1 MIDTSKQFTTNNLQ
15 FYRISDNAFNESNSE
30 LLQAVHKLKVATKN
44 GTRITCSIGFKFT
57 LLPNLDNLTLEQ
69 EHLTITDCE
78 FNGIAVKPLANY
90 NFAQDV
96 NDQTILKL
104 LLKHYQNWLQ
114 KGKRAI
120 KAAVLN
126 DDLDYLIYCANFNSV
141 RYIYPSKKYLNIFTI
156 KSFINYVARHFNSFA
171 NTIYRDHLDDV
182 LFVATALNKVK
193 SKNDTYDL
201 LILALLNNPNLKE
214 CLHGKNVLRVLLEYI
229 LRDNIRTD
237 KNSSLCYQ
245 AFYQKIIANSN
256 LLLNDPAKLFNKVE
270 RSNRDYKD
278 IIMTLM
284 SCELLTKRN
293 QLIYNFSDIAAIV
306 ELYNSRKLHYQN
318 VNLLKEFHFKLLDQ
332 KDLILLLK
340 LIGDDAY
347 LVDSHA
353 IDDLPADF
361 IKSLNLDF
369 NHQEKLIKGEKHNLL
384 SLKKKYRN
392 DKSQVEIK
400 QQLKMLDLL
409 QK

>member
-1 MIDTSKQFTTNNLQ
+1 MIDTNKQSTTNGLQFYHISDDAFAENNLQ
-15 FYRISDNAFNESNSE
+15 
-30 LLQAVHKLKVATKN
+30 LLQAVHKLKVATED
-44 GTRITCSIGFKFT
+44 GVRITCTIGFKFT
-57 LLPNLDNLTLEQ
+57 LLPNLDKLTLQ
-69 EHLTITDCE
+69 QKHLTITDCE

-90 NFAQDV
+90 NFAQNV

-104 LLKHYQNWLQ
+104 LLQQYQDWLQ

-120 KAAVLN
+120 KAAVHN
-126 DDLDYLIYCANFNSV
+126 NDLDYLIYCANFNSV

-156 KSFINYVARHFNSFA
+156 KSFINYVARHFNTFA

-182 LFVATALNKVK
+182 LFVATALNKIK

-201 LILALLNNPNLKE
+201 LILALLDNPNLKE
-214 CLHGKNVLRVLLEYI
+214 CLRGKNVLRVLLEYI
-229 LRDNIRTD
+229 LRDNIRSN

-256 LLLNDPAKLFNKVE
+256 LLLNNPAKLFNKVE
-270 RSNRDYKD
+270 RSNRDYKE

-284 SCELLTKRN
+284 SCELLTKRS
-293 QLIYNFSDIAAIV
+293 QLTYNFSDIAAIV
-306 ELYNSRKLHYQN
+306 DLYNSRKTHHQN
-318 VNLLKEFHFKLLDQ
+318 VNLLKEFHFKLLGQ
-332 KDLILLLK
+332 KDLNLLLK
-340 LIGDDAY
+340 LIGNDAY

-369 NHQEKLIKGEKHNLL
+369 NHQEKLIKNAKRNLL

-392 DKSQVEIK
+392 DKSQIMIK

>member
-1 MIDTSKQFTTNNLQ
+1 MIDTSKQSATNNLQ

-30 LLQAVHKLKVATKN
+30 LLQAVQKLKVATKN
-44 GTRITCSIGFKFT
+44 GTRITCSIGLKFT
-57 LLPNLDNLTLEQ
+57 LLPNLDNLTLQ
-69 EHLTITDCE
+69 QKYLAITACE

-90 NFAQDV
+90 DFAQDV

-104 LLKHYQNWLQ
+104 LLQQYQDWLQ
-114 KGKRAI
+114 KGKKAI
-120 KAAVLN
+120 ETAALN

-156 KSFINYVARHFNSFA
+156 KSFINYVARHFNTFA
-171 NTIYRDHLDDV
+171 NTIYRNHLDDV

-201 LILALLNNPNLKE
+201 LILALLDNPNLKE
-214 CLHGKNVLRVLLEYI
+214 CLRGKNVLRVLLEYI
-229 LRDNIRTD
+229 LRDNIRSD

-256 LLLNDPAKLFNKVE
+256 LLLNNPAKLFNKVE
-270 RSNRDYKD
+270 RSNRDYKE

-306 ELYNSRKLHYQN
+306 DLYSSRKTHHQN
-318 VNLLKEFHFKLLDQ
+318 VDLLKEFHFKLIDQ
-332 KDLILLLK
+332 QDLNLLLK

-369 NHQEKLIKGEKHNLL
+369 NNHEKLIKDAKHNLL

-392 DKSQVEIK
+392 DKSQVKIK
-400 QQLKMLDLL
+400 QQLKILDLL

>member
-1 MIDTSKQFTTNNLQ
+1 MINTNQQSATNSLQ
-15 FYRISDNAFNESNSE
+15 FYRISDNAFDESNSE
-30 LLQAVHKLKVATKN
+30 LLQAVRKLKVVTKN
-44 GTRITCSIGFKFT
+44 GTRVTCALGFKFN
-57 LLPNLDNLTLEQ
+57 LLPNLDNLTLQQ
-69 EHLTITDCE
+69 EHLKITDCD
-78 FNGIAVKPLANY
+78 FNGIAVKPLATY
-90 NFAQDV
+90 SFTKDV
-96 NDQTILKL
+96 NDQAILKL
-104 LLKHYQNWLQ
+104 LLKQYQNWLQ
-114 KGKRAI
+114 KGKKVI
-120 KAAVLN
+120 KTAALN

-156 KSFINYVARHFNSFA
+156 KSFINYVTRHFNTFA

-201 LILALLNNPNLKE
+201 LILALLDNPNLKE
-214 CLHGKNVLRVLLEYI
+214 CLRGKNVLRVLLEYI
-229 LRDNIRTD
+229 LRYNIRAD

-245 AFYQKIIANSN
+245 VLYQKIIANSS
-256 LLLNDPAKLFNKVE
+256 LLVNAPAKLFNKVE
-270 RSNRDYKD
+270 RSNRDYKE

-284 SCELLTKRN
+284 SCELLTKRS

-306 ELYNSRKLHYQN
+306 DLYSSRKMHYQN
-318 VNLLKEFHFKLLDQ
+318 VDLLKEFHFKLIDQ
-332 KDLILLLK
+332 QDLNLLLK

-369 NHQEKLIKGEKHNLL
+369 NHREELIRDAKHNLL

-392 DKSQVEIK
+392 YNSQIKIK
-400 QQLKMLDLL
+400 QQLKILDLL

>member
-1 MIDTSKQFTTNNLQ
+1 MIDTSKQSTTNSLQ
-15 FYRISDNAFNESNSE
+15 FYRISDNAFAENNLQ

-57 LLPNLDNLTLEQ
+57 LLPNLDNLTLQ
-69 EHLTITDCE
+69 QKHLAITDCE
-78 FNGIAVKPLANY
+78 FNGIAVKPLTNY
-90 NFAQDV
+90 NFAQNV

-104 LLKHYQNWLQ
+104 LLQQYQDWLQ
-114 KGKRAI
+114 KGKKAI
-120 KAAVLN
+120 ETAALN

-156 KSFINYVARHFNSFA
+156 KSFINYVASHFNTFA

-201 LILALLNNPNLKE
+201 LILALLDNPHLKE

-245 AFYQKIIANSN
+245 AFYQKIIANSS
-256 LLLNDPAKLFNKVE
+256 LLLNAPAKLFNKVE
-270 RSNRDYKD
+270 RSNRDYKE

-284 SCELLTKRN
+284 SCELLTKRS
-293 QLIYNFSDIAAIV
+293 QLTYNFSDIAAIV
-306 ELYNSRKLHYQN
+306 DLYNSRKTHHQN
-318 VNLLKEFHFKLLDQ
+318 VNLLKEFHFKLLGQ
-332 KDLILLLK
+332 KDLNLLLK
-340 LIGDDAY
+340 LIGNDAY

-369 NHQEKLIKGEKHNLL
+369 NHQEKLIKNAKRNLL

-392 DKSQVEIK
+392 DKSQIKIK

>member
-1 MIDTSKQFTTNNLQ
+1 MINTNQQPATNSLQ
-15 FYRISDNAFNESNSE
+15 FYRISDNAFAENNLQ

-44 GTRITCSIGFKFT
+44 GTKITCSIGFKFT
-57 LLPNLDNLTLEQ
+57 LLPNLDNLTLQQ
-69 EHLTITDCE
+69 EHLTITACE
-78 FNGIAVKPLANY
+78 FNGIAVEPLANY

-104 LLKHYQNWLQ
+104 LLKQYQDWLQ
-114 KGKRAI
+114 KGKKAI
-120 KAAVLN
+120 ETAALN
-126 DDLDYLIYCANFNSV
+126 DDLDYLIYCVNFNSV
-141 RYIYPSKKYLNIFTI
+141 RYIYPSKRYLNIFTI
-156 KSFINYVARHFNSFA
+156 KSFINYVARHFNAFA
-171 NTIYRDHLDDV
+171 NTIYRNHLDDV

-201 LILALLNNPNLKE
+201 LILALLDNPHLKE

-229 LRDNIRTD
+229 LRDNIRSD

-245 AFYQKIIANSN
+245 AFYQKIIANSS
-256 LLLNDPAKLFNKVE
+256 LLLNAPTKLFNKVE
-270 RSNRDYKD
+270 RSNRDYKEV
-278 IIMTLM
+278 IMTLM

-293 QLIYNFSDIAAIV
+293 QLTYNFSDIAAIV
-306 ELYNSRKLHYQN
+306 DLYNSRKTHHQN
-318 VNLLKEFHFKLLDQ
+318 VNLLKEFHFKLIDQ
-332 KDLILLLK
+332 KDLNLLLK

-353 IDDLPADF
+353 RDDLPTDF

-369 NHQEKLIKGEKHNLL
+369 NQQEKLIKDAKRNLL

-392 DKSQVEIK
+392 DKSQIKIK

>member
-1 MIDTSKQFTTNNLQ
+1 MQNTTNGLQFYHFSDDAFAENNLQ
-15 FYRISDNAFNESNSE
+15 

-44 GTRITCSIGFKFT
+44 GTRITCTIGLKFT
-57 LLPNLDNLTLEQ
+57 LLPNLDNLTLQ
-69 EHLTITDCE
+69 QKHLTITDCE

-90 NFAQDV
+90 DFAKDI

-104 LLKHYQNWLQ
+104 LLKYYQTWLEE
-114 KGKRAI
+114 GKKTI
-120 KAAVLN
+120 ETAALN

-171 NTIYRDHLDDV
+171 NTIYRNHLDDV

-201 LILALLNNPNLKE
+201 LILALLDNPNLKE

-245 AFYQKIIANSN
+245 VFYQKIIANSS
-256 LLLNDPAKLFNKVE
+256 LLLNAPAKLFNKVE
-270 RSNRDYKD
+270 RSNRNYKE

-284 SCELLTKRN
+284 SCELLTKRS
-293 QLIYNFSDIAAIV
+293 QLTYNFSDIAAIAD
-306 ELYNSRKLHYQN
+306 LYCSRKMHHQN
-318 VNLLKEFHFKLLDQ
+318 VNLLKEFHFKLIDQ
-332 KDLILLLK
+332 KDLNLLLK

-353 IDDLPADF
+353 IDDLPANF

-369 NHQEKLIKGEKHNLL
+369 NHQEKLIKGARHNLL
-384 SLKKKYRN
+384 SLRKKYRN
-392 DKSQVEIK
+392 DKSQVKIK

>member
-1 MIDTSKQFTTNNLQ
+1 MIDTSKQSTTNNLQ

-57 LLPNLDNLTLEQ
+57 LLPNLDNLTLQ
-69 EHLTITDCE
+69 QKHLTITACE
-78 FNGIAVKPLANY
+78 FNGIAVKPLTNY

-104 LLKHYQNWLQ
+104 LLKQYQDWLQ
-114 KGKRAI
+114 KGKKAI
-120 KAAVLN
+120 ETAVLN
-126 DDLDYLIYCANFNSV
+126 NDLDYLIYCANFNSV

-156 KSFINYVARHFNSFA
+156 KSFINYVARHFNTFA
-171 NTIYRDHLDDV
+171 NTIYRNHLDDV

-201 LILALLNNPNLKE
+201 LILALLDNPHLKE

-229 LRDNIRTD
+229 LRDNIRSD

-245 AFYQKIIANSN
+245 AFYQKIIANSS
-256 LLLNDPAKLFNKVE
+256 LLLNAPAKLFNKVE
-270 RSNRDYKD
+270 RSNRDYKE

-284 SCELLTKRN
+284 SCELLTKRS
-293 QLIYNFSDIAAIV
+293 QLTYNFSDIAAIV
-306 ELYNSRKLHYQN
+306 DLYNSRKVHHQN
-318 VNLLKEFHFKLLDQ
+318 VNLLKEFHFKLIDQ
-332 KDLILLLK
+332 KDLNLLLK

-353 IDDLPADF
+353 IDDLPANF

-369 NHQEKLIKGEKHNLL
+369 NHRKELIKGATHDLL

-392 DKSQVEIK
+392 YNSQIKIK
-400 QQLKMLDLL
+400 QQLKILELL
-409 QK
+409 KK

>member
-245 AFYQKIIANSN
+245 TFYQKIIANSS
-256 LLLNDPAKLFNKVE
+256 LLLNAPAKLFNKVE
-270 RSNRDYKD
+270 RSNRDYKE

-284 SCELLTKRN
+284 SCELLTKRS
-293 QLIYNFSDIAAIV
+293 QLTYNFSDIAAIV
-306 ELYNSRKLHYQN
+306 DLYNSRKTHHQN
-318 VNLLKEFHFKLLDQ
+318 VNLLKEFHFKLIDQ
-332 KDLILLLK
+332 QDLNLLLK

-369 NHQEKLIKGEKHNLL
+369 NHREELIKGATHDLL

-392 DKSQVEIK
+392 YNSQIKIK
-400 QQLKMLDLL
+400 QQLKILDLL

>member
-1 MIDTSKQFTTNNLQ
+1 MIDTSKQFATNGLQFYHFSDDTFAENNLQ
-15 FYRISDNAFNESNSE
+15 
-30 LLQAVHKLKVATKN
+30 LLQAVQKLKVATKN
-44 GTRITCSIGFKFT
+44 GIRITCTIGFKFT
-57 LLPNLDNLTLEQ
+57 LLPNLDNLTLQ
-69 EHLTITDCE
+69 QKHLTITDCE

-96 NDQTILKL
+96 NNQTILKL
-104 LLKHYQNWLQ
+104 LLKQYQDWLQ
-114 KGKRAI
+114 KGKKAI
-120 KAAVLN
+120 ETAVLN
-126 DDLDYLIYCANFNSV
+126 NDLDYLIYCANFNSV
-141 RYIYPSKKYLNIFTI
+141 RYIYPSKRYLNIFTI
-156 KSFINYVARHFNSFA
+156 KSFINYVARHFNAFA

-201 LILALLNNPNLKE
+201 LILALLDNPHLKE

-245 AFYQKIIANSN
+245 AFYQKIIANSS
-256 LLLNDPAKLFNKVE
+256 LLLNAPAKLFNKVE
-270 RSNRDYKD
+270 RSNRDYKE

-284 SCELLTKRN
+284 SCELLTKRS
-293 QLIYNFSDIAAIV
+293 QLTYNFSDIAAIV
-306 ELYNSRKLHYQN
+306 DLYNSRKTHHQN
-318 VNLLKEFHFKLLDQ
+318 VNLLKEFHFKLLGQ
-332 KDLILLLK
+332 KDLNLLLK
-340 LIGDDAY
+340 LIGNDAY

-369 NHQEKLIKGEKHNLL
+369 NHQEKLIKNAKRNLL

-392 DKSQVEIK
+392 DKSQIKIK

>member
-1 MIDTSKQFTTNNLQ
+1 MIDTSKQSTTNNLQ

-57 LLPNLDNLTLEQ
+57 LLPNLDNLTLQ
-69 EHLTITDCE
+69 QKYLTITDCE

-104 LLKHYQNWLQ
+104 LLKYYQTWLEE
-114 KGKRAI
+114 GKKAI
-120 KAAVLN
+120 DTAALN

-141 RYIYPSKKYLNIFTI
+141 RYIYPSKKYLNIFTV
-156 KSFINYVARHFNSFA
+156 KSFINYVARHFNIFA

-201 LILALLNNPNLKE
+201 LILALLDNPHLKE

-229 LRDNIRTD
+229 LRDNIRSD

-245 AFYQKIIANSN
+245 AFYQKIIANSS
-256 LLLNDPAKLFNKVE
+256 LLLDKPAKLFNKVE
-270 RSNRDYKD
+270 RSNRDYKE

-284 SCELLTKRN
+284 SCELLTKRS
-293 QLIYNFSDIAAIV
+293 QLTYNFSDIAAIV
-306 ELYNSRKLHYQN
+306 DLYYSRKAHHQN

-353 IDDLPADF
+353 IDDLPANF
-361 IKSLNLDF
+361 IKSLSLDF
-369 NHQEKLIKGEKHNLL
+369 NHQEKLIKSEKHNLL

-392 DKSQVEIK
+392 DKSQIKIK

>member
-245 AFYQKIIANSN
+245 TFYQKIIANSS
-256 LLLNDPAKLFNKVE
+256 LLLNAPAKLFNKVE
-270 RSNRDYKD
+270 RSNRDYKE

-284 SCELLTKRN
+284 SCELLTKRS
-293 QLIYNFSDIAAIV
+293 QLTYNFSDIAAIV
-306 ELYNSRKLHYQN
+306 DLYNSRKTHHQN
-318 VNLLKEFHFKLLDQ
+318 VNLLKEFHFKLIDQ
-332 KDLILLLK
+332 QDLNLLLK

-369 NHQEKLIKGEKHNLL
+369 NHREKLIKGATHDLL

-392 DKSQVEIK
+392 YNSQIKIK
-400 QQLKMLDLL
+400 QQLKILDLL

>member
-141 RYIYPSKKYLNIFTI
+141 RYIYPSKKYLNIFTV

-182 LFVATALNKVK
+182 LFVATALSKVK

-201 LILALLNNPNLKE
+201 LILALLDNPHLKE

-229 LRDNIRTD
+229 LRYNIRSN
-237 KNSSLCYQ
+237 KNNSLCYQ

-369 NHQEKLIKGEKHNLL
+369 NHQEKLIKGAKHNLL

>member
-1 MIDTSKQFTTNNLQ
+1 MIDTNKQSTTNGLQFYHISDDTFAENNLQ
-15 FYRISDNAFNESNSE
+15 
-30 LLQAVHKLKVATKN
+30 LLHTVRKLKVATKN
-44 GTRITCSIGFKFT
+44 GTRITCTIGFKFT

-69 EHLTITDCE
+69 KHLTITDCE

-90 NFAQDV
+90 NFAQGV

-104 LLKHYQNWLQ
+104 LLKQYRDWLE

-120 KAAVLN
+120 KVAVHN
-126 DDLDYLIYCANFNSV
+126 NDLDYLIYCANFNSV
-141 RYIYPSKKYLNIFTI
+141 RYIYPSKKYLNIFTV
-156 KSFINYVARHFNSFA
+156 KSFINYVARHFNIFA

-182 LFVATALNKVK
+182 LFVATALSKVK

-201 LILALLNNPNLKE
+201 LILALLDNPHLKE

-229 LRDNIRTD
+229 LHYNIRCN
-237 KNSSLCYQ
+237 KNNSLCYQ

-369 NHQEKLIKGEKHNLL
+369 NHQEKLIKGAKHNLL